1 MSVNFSEAAKR
12 HFADGAMLMNADRM
26 MNASQLFG
34 LAAEC
39 ALKAALHER
48 GFLILDTTGVP
59 QKHLRL
65 HIDRLWDTYNSLMN
79 GPSDNHFL
87 MPQTSPFINWQIAHR
102 YYGDIKCPAS
112 SLHQQHAG
120 ASLALQKLQLD

>member
-1 MSVNFSEAAKR
+1 MRVNFSEAAKR
-12 HFADGAMLMNADRM
+12 HFKDGDILMNAERM

-39 ALKAALHER
+39 ALKAVLCKR
-48 GFLILDTTGVP
+48 GLLTIGSTGAP
-59 QKHLRL
+59 QKEFKV
-65 HIDRLWDTYNSLMN
+65 HIDELWGIYNSRMN

-87 MPQTSPFINWQIAHR
+87 MQPNSPFTDWHIAHR
-102 YYGDIKCPAS
+102 YHGDRECLAS
-112 SLHQQHAG
+112 SLHKQHAG